1 MITEKACE
9 WIDFELKNFM
19 ASAKKIS
26 EDKEKTKTMFEKMTE
41 VRKQYYSEVHKY
53 DGTKEELL
61 KAIMFKIE
69 MEGAMHRKI
78 MLQKYISP
86 PQVVQSYTALES
98 TKINDAMIVKFGFG
112 MDKLMAGVE
121 TFKLQQDPK
130 FKSLNE
136 MSVKQRQNDEK
147 KFIDS
152 CTPSEE
158 TK

>member
-1 MITEKACE
+1 MG
-9 WIDFELKNFM
+9 KNFM

-69 MEGAMHRKI
+69 
-78 MLQKYISP
+78 
-86 PQVVQSYTALES
+86 S

-136 MSVKQRQNDEK
+136 MSIKQRQNDEQ
-147 KFIDS
+147 KFINS

>member
-1 MITEKACE
+1 MGNAEKSLEIYKKSSISNEYAQNFGELQKIQSDAGKMITEKACE

-69 MEGAMHRKI
+69 
-78 MLQKYISP
+78 
-86 PQVVQSYTALES
+86 S

-112 MDKLMAGVE
+112 MD
-121 TFKLQQDPK
+121 
-130 FKSLNE
+130 
-136 MSVKQRQNDEK
+136 
-147 KFIDS
+147 
-152 CTPSEE
+152 
-158 TK
+158 